1 MAPGYHVAE
10 PNSYLVITG
19 AGVKNVMI
27 RKKALVYPFQK
38 VTKISITPFDFSMSL
53 QAMTVEKLKFSLPAV
68 FTIGPADNQEALE
81 KYAVLLTGDSDGRA
95 TVPASK
101 GVVSVAA
108 GANHVSDIVKGI
120 IEGET
125 RGIVST
131 MTMEELFRERKV
143 FKDKVIQQVQSEL
156 DQFGLCIYN
165 ANVKELQDTPG
176 SEYFAFL
183 SRKAHEGALNQAK
196 VDVADAR
203 MRGEVG
209 EAEKQGKTK
218 QEVAKI
224 HAATAVLETE
234 RKGEKATADAKLT
247 DKEIQIGKELNLA
260 RINAKRE
267 AEARDAELNTAVEK
281 KRALMELERL
291 RATTVTAAVIA
302 KESSQQKADAEL
314 YTQEKQAEGAKF
326 SEMAEAEA
334 AAFRMLKD
342 AEASNQA
349 KERKADADFFV
360 AKRAAEAAFFR
371 AEREAEAQLITQQH
385 EAQGISAM
393 AKAYGDMANV
403 LGGPAGLMQYLM
415 LQNGT
420 YEKLAHANATAIQ
433 GLQPKI
439 NVWNTG
445 AQGGDGGMADPL
457 APIRNLF
464 QALPPLL
471 GTIQDQT
478 GMQPPSWLAQMP
490 QEQHMPQQQQ
500 QQKQKEF
507 NHKVLEGVNGTK

>member
-1 MAPGYHVAE
+1 
-10 PNSYLVITG
+10 
-19 AGVKNVMI
+19 
-27 RKKALVYPFQK
+27 
-38 VTKISITPFDFSMSL
+38 MSL

-68 FTIGPADNQEALE
+68 FTIGPADTLEALE
-81 KYAVLLTGDSDGRA
+81 KYAVLLTGESDGRA
-95 TVPASK
+95 TLPASK
-101 GVVSVAA
+101 GAVTVAA
-108 GANHVSDIVKGI
+108 GRNHVQDIVKGI

-125 RGIVST
+125 RSIVST

-234 RKGEKATADAKLT
+234 RKGEKAAADAKLT
-247 DKEIQIGKELNLA
+247 NKEIQIGKDLNLA

-267 AEARDAELNTAVEK
+267 AEARDAELNTDVEK
-281 KRALMELERL
+281 KKAIMELERL
-291 RATTVTAAVIA
+291 RATTVTQAVIS
-302 KESSQQKADAEL
+302 KESAQQRADAEL
-314 YTQEKQAEGAKF
+314 YAEQKNAEGKKF
-326 SEMAEAEA
+326 SEQAEAEA
-334 AAFRMLKD
+334 SAFKLLKN
-342 AEASNQA
+342 AEANQQA
-349 KERKADADFFV
+349 KELEAEANFTV
-360 AKRAAEAAFFR
+360 AKRAAEAAFFKQ
-371 AEREAEAQLITQQH
+371 EREAEAKLITQQK
-385 EAQGISAM
+385 EAEGLSAM
-393 AKAYGDMANV
+393 AKAYGDLAGV
-403 LGGPAGLMQYLM
+403 LGGPQGLMQYLM
-415 LQNGT
+415 LQNNT
-420 YEKLAHANATAIQ
+420 YERLANANAQAIK

-445 AQGGDGGMADPL
+445 AQGENMADPT

-464 QALPPLL
+464 QSLPPLL
-471 GTIQDQT
+471 STIHDQT
-478 GMQPPSWLAQMP
+478 GMAPPSWLAQMP
-490 QEQHMPQQQQ
+490 QQDQNQSYNP
-500 QQKQKEF
+500 
-507 NHKVLEGVNGTK
+507 KVLEARNRNMSPS

>member
-1 MAPGYHVAE
+1 MGLWYHVAE

-19 AGVKNVMI
+19 VGIEKVLIK
-27 RKKALVYPFQK
+27 KKAFVYPFQK
-38 VTKISITPFDFSMSL
+38 VSKISITPFDFSMSL

-68 FTIGPADNQEALE
+68 FTIGPADNLEALE
-81 KYAVLLTGDSDGRA
+81 KYAVLLTGESDGRPTA
-95 TVPASK
+95 SASK
-101 GVVSVAA
+101 GAVTVAA
-108 GANHVSDIVKGI
+108 GRNHVQDIVKGI

-125 RGIVST
+125 RSIVST

-234 RKGEKATADAKLT
+234 RKGEKAAADAKLT
-247 DKEIQIGKELNLA
+247 DKEIQIEKELNLA

-267 AEARDAELNTAVEK
+267 AERRDAELNTDVEK
-281 KRALMELERL
+281 KKALMELERL
-291 RATTVTAAVIA
+291 RATTVTQAKIS
-302 KESSQQKADAEL
+302 KESSQERADAEL
-314 YTQEKQAEGAKF
+314 YAQEKAAEGKKF
-326 SEMAEAEA
+326 SEQADAEAK
-334 AAFRMLKD
+334 AFRILKD
-342 AEASNQA
+342 AEAGFKA
-349 KERKADADFFV
+349 KEREAEANFLV
-360 AKRAAEAAFFR
+360 SKRAAEAEYFR
-371 AEREAEAQLITQQH
+371 REREAQATLITQQK
-385 EAQGISAM
+385 EAEGLSAM
-393 AKAYGDMANV
+393 AKAYGDLASV
-403 LGGPAGLMQYLM
+403 LGGPQGLMQYLM
-415 LQNGT
+415 LQNNT
-420 YEKLAHANATAIQ
+420 YERLANANAQAIK

-445 AQGGDGGMADPL
+445 AQGENTADPT

-464 QALPPLL
+464 QSLPPLL
-471 GTIQDQT
+471 STINDQT
-478 GMQPPSWLAQMP
+478 GIQPPTWLAQMP
-490 QEQHMPQQQQ
+490 HSAQQEYN
-500 QQKQKEF
+500 QKA
-507 NHKVLEGVNGTK
+507 LDARNGTA

>member
-1 MAPGYHVAE
+1 MVWYHVAE
-10 PNSYLVITG
+10 PNSYLVVTG
-19 AGVKNVMI
+19 VGIEKVLIK
-27 RKKALVYPFQK
+27 KKAFVYPFQK
-38 VTKISITPFDFSMSL
+38 VSKISITPFDFSMGI
-53 QAMTVEKLKFSLPAV
+53 QAMTIEKLKFALPAV
-68 FTIGPADNQEALE
+68 FTIGPADSMEALE
-81 KYAVLLTGDSDGRA
+81 KYAVLLTGESDGRPPA
-95 TVPASK
+95 AASK
-101 GVVSVAA
+101 GAVTVAA
-108 GANHVSDIVKGI
+108 GRSHVQDIVKGI

-125 RGIVST
+125 RSIVST
-131 MTMEELFRERKV
+131 ITTMEELFRERKV

-234 RKGEKATADAKLT
+234 RKGEKAAADAKLT
-247 DKEIQIGKELNLA
+247 NKEIQIGNDLNIA
-260 RINAKRE
+260 RINAKRA
-267 AEARDAELNTAVEK
+267 AEARDAELNTDVEK

-291 RATTVTAAVIA
+291 RATKVVQAKIE

-314 YTQEKQAEGAKF
+314 YAQEKAAEGKKF
-326 SEMAEAEA
+326 SEQADAEA
-334 AAFRMLKD
+334 AAFRRLRD
-342 AEASNQA
+342 AEADYAA
-349 KERKADADFFV
+349 K
-360 AKRAAEAAFFR
+360 
-371 AEREAEAQLITQQH
+371 EREAEANFLVTKRNAEAEFFRKERDAQAHLIAQQA
-385 EAQGISAM
+385 EAQGLSAM
-393 AKAYGDMANV
+393 AKAYGDLANV
-403 LGGPAGLMQYLM
+403 LGGPQGLMQYLM
-415 LQNGT
+415 LTNGT
-420 YEKLAHANATAIQ
+420 YETLANANAKAIQ

-445 AQGGDGGMADPL
+445 AQGDGVVDPS

-464 QALPPLL
+464 QSLPPLL
-471 GTIQDQT
+471 STIHDQT

-490 QEQHMPQQQQ
+490 A
-500 QQKQKEF
+500 
-507 NHKVLEGVNGTK
+507 NGGENYDPKKLGLHLRNGSEVGST

>member
-1 MAPGYHVAE
+1 MVYHVAE

-19 AGVKNVMI
+19 VGIEKVLIK
-27 RKKALVYPFQK
+27 KKAFVWPFQK
-38 VTKISITPFDFSMSL
+38 VTKISITPFDFSMGI
-53 QAMTVEKLKFSLPAV
+53 QAMTVEKLQFSLPAV
-68 FTIGPADNQEALE
+68 FTIGPADSQEALE
-81 KYAVLLTGDSDGRA
+81 KYAVLLTGESDGRPPVA
-95 TVPASK
+95 AAK
-101 GVVSVAA
+101 GAVTVAA
-108 GANHVSDIVKGI
+108 GRNHVQEIVKGI

-125 RGIVST
+125 RSIVSN
-131 MTMEELFRERKV
+131 MTMEELFRERRV

-234 RKGEKATADAKLT
+234 RKAEKAQADAKLT
-247 DKEIQIGKELNLA
+247 NKEIQIGNDLNIA

-267 AEARDAELNTAVEK
+267 AELRDAELNTDVEK
-281 KRALMELERL
+281 KKALMELERL
-291 RATTVTAAVIA
+291 
-302 KESSQQKADAEL
+302 SQQKADAEL
-314 YTQEKQAEGAKF
+314 YAQEKAAEGKKF
-326 SEMAEAEA
+326 SEQADAEA
-334 AAFRMLKD
+334 AAFRRLKD
-342 AEASNQA
+342 AEADYAA
-349 KERKADADFFV
+349 K
-360 AKRAAEAAFFR
+360 
-371 AEREAEAQLITQQH
+371 EREAEANFLVTKRTAEAEYFRKERDAQAQLIAQQR
-385 EAQGISAM
+385 EAEGLSAM
-393 AKAYGDMANV
+393 AKAYGDLATV
-403 LGGPAGLMQYLM
+403 LGGPQGLMQYLM
-415 LQNGT
+415 LTNGT
-420 YEKLAHANATAIQ
+420 YERLADANAHAIK

-445 AQGGDGGMADPL
+445 AQGDNAADPT

-464 QALPPLL
+464 QSLPPLL
-471 GTIQDQT
+471 STIHDQT
-478 GMQPPSWLAQMP
+478 GMSPPSWLAQMP
-490 QEQHMPQQQQ
+490 VDDS
-500 QQKQKEF
+500 KKT
-507 NHKVLEGVNGTK
+507 NGLHLRNGSEVGSA

>member
-1 MAPGYHVAE
+1 
-10 PNSYLVITG
+10 
-19 AGVKNVMI
+19 
-27 RKKALVYPFQK
+27 
-38 VTKISITPFDFSMSL
+38 MSL
-53 QAMTVEKLKFSLPAV
+53 QAMTIEKLKFSLPAV
-68 FTIGPADNQEALE
+68 FTIGPANNREALE
-81 KYAVLLTGDSDGRA
+81 RYAVLLTGESDGRP
-95 TVPASK
+95 TQNASK
-101 GVVSVAA
+101 GVVTVGQGRS
-108 GANHVSDIVKGI
+108 HVQDIVKGI

-125 RGIVST
+125 RSIVST

-143 FKDKVIQQVQSEL
+143 FKDKVIQNVQTEL
-156 DQFGLCIYN
+156 DSFGLCIYN

-234 RKGEKATADAKLT
+234 RKAEKAAADAKLT
-247 DKEIQIGKELNLA
+247 NKEIQIGADLNVA

-267 AEARDAELNTAVEK
+267 AERRDAELNTEVEK

-291 RATTVTAAVIA
+291 RATKVVQAKIE
-302 KESSQQKADAEL
+302 KESSQEKADADL
-314 YTQEKQAEGAKF
+314 YAQEKAAEGKKY
-326 SEMAEAEA
+326 SEQADAEA
-334 AAFRMLKD
+334 AAFRRLRD
-342 AEASNQA
+342 AEADYQA
-349 KERKADADFFV
+349 KERQAEADFLVSKRKAEAEYF
-360 AKRAAEAAFFR
+360 AAERAAQAQLISSQ
-371 AEREAEAQLITQQH
+371 REAEGL
-385 EAQGISAM
+385 SAM

-403 LGGPAGLMQYLM
+403 LGGPQGLMQYLM
-415 LQNGT
+415 LTNGV
-420 YEKLAHANATAIQ
+420 YERLAEANGKAIK

-445 AQGGDGGMADPL
+445 SGGDGAMADPS

-464 QALPPLL
+464 QSLPPLL
-471 GTIQDQT
+471 STIHDQT
-478 GMQPPSWLAQMP
+478 GMAPPSWLAQMP
-490 QEQHMPQQQQ
+490 QQQ
-500 QQKQKEF
+500 
-507 NHKVLEGVNGTK
+507 EGLDVKKFQLRNGSEVSS

>member
-1 MAPGYHVAE
+1 MGLWYHVAE

-19 AGVKNVMI
+19 AGIEKVSI
-27 RKKALVYPFQK
+27 RKKSFIYPFQK
-38 VTKISITPFDFSMSL
+38 VSKISITPFDFSMAL
-53 QAMTVEKLKFSLPAV
+53 QAMTIEKLKFSLPAV

-81 KYAVLLTGDSDGRA
+81 KYAVLLTGESDGRPTA
-95 TVPASK
+95 SASK
-101 GVVSVAA
+101 GAVPVAA
-108 GANHVSDIVKGI
+108 AAGRNHVQDIVKGI

-125 RGIVST
+125 RSIVST

-176 SEYFAFL
+176 SEYFTLL

-234 RKGEKATADAKLT
+234 RKGEKASADAKLT
-247 DKEIQIGKELNLA
+247 NKEIQIEQELNLA
-260 RINAKRE
+260 RINAKRA
-267 AEARDAELNTAVEK
+267 AERRDVELNTDVET
-281 KRALMELERL
+281 KRAAMELERL
-291 RATTVTAAVIA
+291 RATTVTQAKIQ
-302 KESSQQKADAEL
+302 KESAQQKADAEL
-314 YTQEKQAEGAKF
+314 YAQEKKAEGKKY
-326 SEMAEAEA
+326 SEQADAEA
-334 AAFRMLKD
+334 AAFRLLKD
-342 AEASNQA
+342 ADANFTA
-349 KERKADADFFV
+349 KEREAEAKFIT
-360 AKRAAEAAFFR
+360 AKRAAEADFFKR
-371 AEREAEAQLITQQH
+371 EREAQAALITQQR
-385 EAQGISAM
+385 EAEGLQAM
-393 AKAYGDMANV
+393 AKAYGELANV
-403 LGGPAGLMQYLM
+403 LGGPQGLMQYLM
-415 LQNGT
+415 LQNNT
-420 YEKLAHANATAIQ
+420 YERLANANANAIK

-445 AQGGDGGMADPL
+445 SSGGDGAMADPT

-464 QALPPLL
+464 QSLPPLL
-471 GTIQDQT
+471 STIHDQT
-478 GMQPPSWLAQMP
+478 GMAPPSWLAQMP
-490 QEQHMPQQQQ
+490 QD
-500 QQKQKEF
+500 KGYGGKA
-507 NHKVLEGVNGTK
+507 LEGRNGDLGSNGA

>member
-1 MAPGYHVAE
+1 MVWYHVSE
-10 PNSYLVITG
+10 PNAYLVITG
-19 AGVKNVMI
+19 IGIDKVLIK
-27 RKKALVYPFQK
+27 KKAFVLPFQK
-38 VTKISITPFDFSMSL
+38 VSKISITPFDFSMSL
-53 QAMTVEKLKFSLPAV
+53 QAMTIEKLKFSLPAV
-68 FTIGPADNQEALE
+68 FTIGPADTPDSLE
-81 KYAVLLTGDSDGRA
+81 KYAVLLTGESDGRPTQQA
-95 TVPASK
+95 AK
-101 GVVSVAA
+101 GVVSVAE
-108 GANHVSDIVKGI
+108 GQGRSHVQDIVKGI

-125 RGIVST
+125 RSIVST

-234 RKGEKATADAKLT
+234 RKAEKAQADAKLT
-247 DKEIQIGKELNLA
+247 DKEIQIGRDLNVA

-267 AEARDAELNTAVEK
+267 AERRDAELNTEVEK
-281 KRALMELERL
+281 KKALMELERL
-291 RATTVTAAVIA
+291 RATKVVEARIE
-302 KESSQQKADAEL
+302 KESSQQKADADL
-314 YTQEKQAEGAKF
+314 YAQEKAAEGKKF
-326 SEMAEAEA
+326 SEQADAEA
-334 AAFRMLKD
+334 AAFRKLRD
-342 AEASNQA
+342 AEADFQA
-349 KERKADADFFV
+349 KEREAEANFLV
-360 AKRAAEAAFFR
+360 SKRAAEADYFAKER
-371 AEREAEAQLITQQH
+371 AAQASLIMKQREAEGL
-385 EAQGISAM
+385 SAM

-403 LGGPAGLMQYLM
+403 LGGPQGLMQYLM
-415 LQNGT
+415 LTSGVYERLAAENG
-420 YEKLAHANATAIQ
+420 NAIK

-439 NVWNTG
+439 NIWNTG
-445 AQGGDGGMADPL
+445 AQGGDGMADPS

-464 QALPPLL
+464 QNLPPLL
-471 GTIQDQT
+471 GAIHDQT
-478 GMQPPSWLAQMP
+478 GMAPPSWLAQMP
-490 QEQHMPQQQQ
+490 QQ
-500 QQKQKEF
+500 
-507 NHKVLEGVNGTK
+507 NGMASEKLHLRNGSDFSS